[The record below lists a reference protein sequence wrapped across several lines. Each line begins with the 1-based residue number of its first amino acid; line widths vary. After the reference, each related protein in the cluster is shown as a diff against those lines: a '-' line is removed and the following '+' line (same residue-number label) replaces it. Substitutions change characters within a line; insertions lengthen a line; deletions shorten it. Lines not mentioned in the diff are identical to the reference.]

1 MVKPEDP
8 IEEAADDSLD
18 LYDIAT
24 WEVRSNTDR
33 VASVLWWL
41 LAGSARVVI
50 ILIALILLLAVGGL
64 AALTDPQTG
73 ILTALS
79 AIPAV
84 GLAVYVSLTD
94 ITETEPISLL
104 VATFLLGVLTANFA
118 AVLNTVLRP
127 YFVGLGFI
135 SSIIFFFVV
144 VGPIEESVKL
154 LAVRLYAYSDDR
166 FDSVLDGAV
175 YGAMAGLGFAV
186 IENALYIARQLPNS
200 GLDIGLGLIG
210 AGGGI
215 TAVRAL
221 AGPGHVIYS
230 AIAGYYLGLAKFNPG
245 QRGPII
251 MKGILLA
258 AVIHAMYNAT
268 VGVGSGLIASV
279 TGFSGIIPYL
289 IYVISYDSVFG
300 LMLFIKIRRYCNSY
314 QRVHSTDREAEI
326 SPDESDV
333 TQ

>member
-1 MVKPEDP
+1 MVRPQDP

-24 WEVRSNTDR
+24 WEVRSRTDR
-33 VASVLWWL
+33 LASVLWWL
-41 LAGSARVVI
+41 LAGSARAIV
-50 ILIALILLLAVGGL
+50 ILIALTLLLAVGGL

-94 ITETEPISLL
+94 ITETEPILLL

-127 YFVGLGFI
+127 YFRGLGVI
-135 SSIIFFFVV
+135 SSIVFFFLV

-166 FDSVLDGAV
+166 FNSVLDGTV

-186 IENALYIARQLPNS
+186 IENALYIARQLPSS
-200 GLDIGLGLIG
+200 GLDLGLGLIG

-215 TAVRAL
+215 TAIRAL

-245 QRGPII
+245 QRGPIV

-258 AVIHAMYNAT
+258 AIIHATYNAT
-268 VGVGSGLIASV
+268 VGIGSGVIASI
-279 TGFSGIIPYL
+279 TGLSGIVPYL
-289 IYVISYDSVFG
+289 IYVVFYDSIFG
-300 LMLFIKIRRYCNSY
+300 LILFIKIQRYRNSY
-314 QRVHSTDREAEI
+314 QRVHSTNKDVEVT
-326 SPDESDV
+326 PDENDI